1 MNIELAKWI
10 PVFPAIAM
18 VVCGIICLTKPLQSL
33 KKLTP
38 WITALA
44 LIAGLGVTFSM
55 LRDMGSPEAVGA
67 APMDKKV
74 VTLFEWIDLSTMER
88 ATPAA
93 TEGADASVAKPAA
106 TPAVKTGFVANFSFF
121 VDTLTLLMLLV
132 ITGVGTLIVIYAGG
146 YMSGDPGYA
155 RFFAYVSLFVFAM
168 LCIVMADNLLLLY
181 LGWEGVGLASYLLI
195 GFYYKKPSAVDAA
208 KKAFIVNR
216 IGDLG
221 FALGIMAI
229 YVVFG
234 SIEYKNIIPAAQ
246 ALLGQVE
253 SGALSES
260 AKLAYLS
267 AQHYY
272 SSQYTS
278 GLVIAAPFLLLMGAA
293 GKSAQIPLY
302 VWLPDAMEGPTPVSA
317 LIHAATM
324 VTSGVYMISRLFPIF
339 ELSPDAL
346 PTVAWIGGLT
356 ALLGAVIALG
366 QTDLKR
372 IWAYSTVSQLGYM
385 FLGVGVA
392 SVYGGMFHLM
402 THAMFKALLFLT
414 AGSVMHALAGQLD
427 LHKISG
433 LHRKMQLTAW
443 LMLFGALSLA
453 GFPFTSGFFSKD
465 TILADAYLFSPMLG
479 VIGLVTALLTAFYAF
494 RLWFRVFMGPTHY
507 TMGDEHHGAEDP
519 YAPHAVHYPPVH
531 TPPAPAKD
539 GEYLNVPTPPE
550 QLDAAAAALKATEP
564 TPIKVEHHQDAH
576 EMPFWMN
583 APLILLAVG
592 SIVFGYL
599 GSGWVEKMVLS
610 STALPFSNDPPSAE
624 IVHETHHRIM
634 YISGAVALLGI
645 LMAAYYHWLH
655 RAAGD
660 KLAANY
666 KNLGRLLYH
675 KLYIDEIY
683 EGVFVT
689 PLRKLSQIL
698 FVFDTLIVDGLV
710 LAVASIPRLLGTLA
724 LPRQRGS
731 LQGYAV
737 AMAMGVAIIIL
748 LVVYTL

>member
-1 MNIELAKWI
+1 
-10 PVFPAIAM
+10 M

-38 WITALA
+38 WITAAA
-44 LIAGLGVTFSM
+44 LIAGLCVTVTL
-55 LRDMGSPEAVGA
+55 LRGMGTPEEIGA
-67 APMDKKV
+67 APMQSKV
-74 VTLFEWIDLSTMER
+74 VSLFQWIDFTASEPST
-88 ATPAA
+88 
-93 TEGADASVAKPAA
+93 AKPVVG
-106 TPAVKTGFVANFSFF
+106 PVDSAVKPITESPKVGPFIANFSFF
-121 VDTLTLLMLLV
+121 IDSLTLLMLLV

-146 YMSGDPGYA
+146 YMAGDPGYA
-155 RFFAYVSLFVFAM
+155 RFFAYVSLFIFAM

-195 GFYYKKPSAVDAA
+195 GFYYKKPTAVAAA

-221 FALGIMAI
+221 FALGIMSI

-246 ALLGQVE
+246 ALLGQITPDK
-253 SGALSES
+253 LSES
-260 AKLAYLS
+260 AAASYALA
-267 AQHYY
+267 QTYY
-272 SSQYTS
+272 SDFYTS

-346 PTVAWIGGLT
+346 PVVAWIGGLT

-433 LHRKMQLTAW
+433 LRHKMPLTTW
-443 LMLFGALSLA
+443 LMFAGALSLA
-453 GFPFTSGFFSKD
+453 GFPWTSGFYSKD
-465 TILADAYLFSPMLG
+465 TILADAYLFSPALG

-507 TMGDEHHGAEDP
+507 TMGNEHHGAEDP
-519 YAPHAVHYPPVH
+519 YAPHVVHYPSVH
-531 TPPAPAKD
+531 VPPQPLKD

-550 QLDAAAAALKATEP
+550 QTNAAVDALKSVEP
-564 TPIKVEHHQDAH
+564 TPIKVEHHHDAH
-576 EMPFWMN
+576 EMPFYMN
-583 APLILLAVG
+583 APLIVLAIG
-592 SIVFGYL
+592 ALAFGFF
-599 GSGWVEKMVLS
+599 GAGWVEKMVLN
-610 STALPFSNDPPSAE
+610 STAKPFSAMELYTEDHIHN
-624 IVHETHHRIM
+624 VHHTIM
-634 YISGAVALLGI
+634 YISGAVAIMGI
-645 LMAAYYHWLH
+645 LLAGYYHWSH

-660 KLAANY
+660 KLASNY
-666 KNLGRLLYH
+666 KGLATLLYN

-683 EGVFVT
+683 QGIFVT
-689 PLRKLSQIL
+689 PLHKLSQIL

-710 LAVASIPRLLGTLA
+710 LAIASIPRVVGTFTR
-724 LPRQRGS
+724 RQHGS

-737 AMAMGVAIIIL
+737 GMAMGVAILIL
-748 LVVYTL
+748 LIAYAL